1 MLRCYRQKPS
11 ATADCTCVGIAAGEA
26 GRIGALLQGSLGV
39 CANKAGHIQEGAV
52 STGILRGQQ
61 GNTNGDHAQE
71 ILLSRLQSNL
81 AQAGNLEDLMVL
93 IEAGPLARWPA
104 MALATA
110 WHRLARHS
118 RASGGGKRSER
129 FADVVGRLS
138 KAHSQADLSTFN
150 ARALANTL
158 HAWAV
163 LRLRDEGPLHKL
175 CARLECAL
183 GECNGQ
189 ELASI
194 LYSLGLLGA
203 RQMPLLKSACQLVP
217 KRLGQFSAQDT
228 SNMTY
233 ALALLRRR
241 DTALLGILAGEVPG
255 RLAEFTSQ

>member
-1 MLRCYRQKPS
+1 MLFLGVACCD
-11 ATADCTCVGIAAGEA
+11 ATGKNHQPLQIALAS
-26 GRIGALLQGSLGV
+26 GSLLARLV
-39 CANKAGHIQEGAV
+39 ALALCC
-52 STGILRGQQ
+52 RGLF
-61 GNTNGDHAQE
+61 DALSLSEFAQTRTYPRRGGE
-71 ILLSRLQSNL
+71 YR
-81 AQAGNLEDLMVL
+81 AGNLEELMDLMVL
-93 IEAGPLARWPA
+93 IEAGPLARPGRGRKLESWGLAWAEKPGTDWLVIPA
-104 MALATA
+104 PLAA
-110 WHRLARHS
+110 GSA
-118 RASGGGKRSER
+118 ASER

-175 CARLECAL
+175 CARLESAL

-217 KRLGQFSAQDT
+217 KRLGQFSAQD
-228 SNMTY
+228 S
-233 ALALLRRR
+233 
-241 DTALLGILAGEVPG
+241 
-255 RLAEFTSQ
+255 